1 MAKVLVTIEDPLL
14 RRIDRTARDRGLTRS
29 AYLSELA
36 RDDLDRQRGP
46 GADPEVR
53 AAIAR
58 LRSLAGDPV
67 ATTEDATA
75 LVRRMRDERGERFR

>member
-36 RDDLDRQRGP
+36 RNDIDRRLGP
-46 GADPEVR
+46 GATPEVR
-53 AAIAR
+53 GAIAR
-58 LRSLAGDPV
+58 LRSLAGAPA
-67 ATTEDATA
+67 ATTEDTTA
-75 LVRRMRDERGERFR
+75 LVRRMRDERGERFP